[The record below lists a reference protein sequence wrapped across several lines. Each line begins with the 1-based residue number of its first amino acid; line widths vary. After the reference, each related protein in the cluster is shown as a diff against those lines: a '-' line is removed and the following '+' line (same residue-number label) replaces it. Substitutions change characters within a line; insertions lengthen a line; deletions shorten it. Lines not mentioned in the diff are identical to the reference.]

1 MWGEVV
7 SKKKNEALGD
17 QNQRGSTQEVRVFF
31 YLPSEVQDSE
41 KMTATSAALALGSV

>member
-7 SKKKNEALGD
+7 PKKKSVALGD
-17 QNQRGSTQEVRVFF
+17 QNQWRSTQEVRVFF

-41 KMTATSAALALGSV
+41 KMTATPVALALGSV